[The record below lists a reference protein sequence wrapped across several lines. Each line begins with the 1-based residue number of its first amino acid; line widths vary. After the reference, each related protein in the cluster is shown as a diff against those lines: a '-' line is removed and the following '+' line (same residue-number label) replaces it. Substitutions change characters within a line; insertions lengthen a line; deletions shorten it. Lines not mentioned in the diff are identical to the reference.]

1 MIFVVDIGFW
11 KFVEVDSGFGCFL
24 WPILDFENCC
34 GQFRPGQCLLFLV
47 LEGWIKILPN
57 PILTSEAS
65 VGTRFMHLR
74 VIFKFIV
81 KFVNILQTLE
91 V

>member
-1 MIFVVDIGFW
+1 MYSFKYKSVSPANISMINFIVMMILNVQNGCSLPILAGFW

-47 LEGWIKILPN
+47 LEGWIKMLPN
-57 PILTSEAS
+57 PI
-65 VGTRFMHLR
+65 
-74 VIFKFIV
+74 
-81 KFVNILQTLE
+81 
-91 V
+91 

>member
-1 MIFVVDIGFW
+1 MLMIFVVDIGFW

-47 LEGWIKILPN
+47 LEGRIKMLPN
-57 PILTSEAS
+57 PI
-65 VGTRFMHLR
+65 
-74 VIFKFIV
+74 
-81 KFVNILQTLE
+81 
-91 V
+91 

>member
-47 LEGWIKILPN
+47 LEGWIKMLPN
-57 PILTSEAS
+57 PI
-65 VGTRFMHLR
+65 
-74 VIFKFIV
+74 
-81 KFVNILQTLE
+81 
-91 V
+91 